1 VGTFTQIL
9 EKESQRVTLENTT
22 LMKQNIKIEDKRLVK
37 MLQKNVKKM
46 LKPFKGLNYD
56 DFLHNEIH
64 LNQIM

>member
-1 VGTFTQIL
+1 
-9 EKESQRVTLENTT
+9 VTLENTT